1 MALMLIFLTAVPVY
15 ADVQSGKNEPDYK
28 TDYYM
33 IIESKAGGIDI
44 YAEPDLESAKLND
57 QLIPNGM
64 ALHIEGEVTDEK
76 NSRTWGYT
84 EYRGMNGYVPLDD
97 LKPAQSRQEAID
109 SELYLA
115 GKDNVDYNADFDVEV
130 SSADGTVRLYQGPGE
145 KYGTVPG
152 TEELEDGTIL
162 HITQEA
168 RMADGSRWG
177 VTSVDGREGWV
188 DLDRTDTPGASP
200 SATAT
205 DKTEITST
213 PRPTATVTPTETPAN
228 TVIPTETPANTVTPL
243 PTDTPEPE
251 VSVTDSVSTEELESE
266 DASSQDVMTAQETP
280 IRPFIWISVIALAV
294 AAVLLFYHF
303 KKR

>member
-1 MALMLIFLTAVPVY
+1 MGKTGKLCAALILIFLAAVPVY

-130 SSADGTVRLYQGPGE
+130 FSPDGAVKLYQGPGE
-145 KYGTVPG
+145 KYGAVPE
-152 TEELEDGTIL
+152 TEELEDGTVL

-168 RMADGSRWG
+168 KMADGSRWG
-177 VTSVDGREGWV
+177 VTSVDGHEGWI
-188 DLDRTDTPGASP
+188 DLDQTDTPGASP
-200 SATAT
+200 SATPT
-205 DKTEITST
+205 VKTEITST
-213 PRPTATVTPTETPAN
+213 PRPTSAVTPTESP
-228 TVIPTETPANTVTPL
+228 ENTVTPL

-251 VSVTDSVSTEELESE
+251 VSVTDPVSSVELESE
-266 DASSQDVMTAQETP
+266 DASSQDVMMTQKIP

-294 AAVLLFYHF
+294 VAVLLFYHF